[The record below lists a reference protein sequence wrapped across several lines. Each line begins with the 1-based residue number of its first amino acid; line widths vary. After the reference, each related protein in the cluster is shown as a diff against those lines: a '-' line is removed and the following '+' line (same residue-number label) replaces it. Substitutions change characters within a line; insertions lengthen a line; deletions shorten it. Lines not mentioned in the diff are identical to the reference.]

1 MAGTDA
7 LVDLVDPLVADAG
20 AVLYDL
26 TRESGTVRVLVD
38 HERGVDLD
46 LITAISRDISAAFDE
61 ADVMSGAYTLEVSSP
76 GLERPLRTAEHFAG
90 AVGEV
95 ITVRLT
101 TKIDGARRV
110 KGTLAAVDGE
120 LVTVEPDDGNPII
133 RFPIDAVQKAR
144 TVFVW
149 ERGEKPG
156 SRSTSA
162 TSHRKATT

>member
-7 LVDLVDPLVADAG
+7 LIDLVDPLLADAG

-26 TRESGTVRVLVD
+26 TRESGTVRVLID

-46 LITAISRDISAAFDE
+46 LITTISRSISAAFDD

-90 AVGEV
+90 AVGDV
-95 ITVRLT
+95 VTVRLT
-101 TKIDGARRV
+101 SKIDGTRRV
-110 KGTLAAVDGE
+110 KGTLTAVDGDV
-120 LVTVEPDDGNPII
+120 VTVEPDDGNPII
-133 RFPIDAVQKAR
+133 QFPIDAVQKAR
-144 TVFVW
+144 TIFVW

-156 SRSTSA
+156 SRSTSS